1 MAENSSNIK
10 KWANLT
16 AGVSVAYSIICIG
29 IEFITA
35 WHSFTGVRMLM
46 TILYFTNMWTNWII
60 GIDDIKCEK
69 IHLIFWFGF
78 TLFLL
83 IIRLACTNYSN
94 LSIGILVFTIFVNVY
109 MLFVLLVILLLNNKM
124 NYSTTG
130 IDSSLNSNHNNLH
143 NDSDSGGLSSSRNI
157 NNDSQIAFGTAPTL
171 NDLNNDS
178 QNNFGTSSNF
188 TDLNN
193 ESHNMARS
201 ADINII
207 YNVND
212 PPPSYDDVMNL
223 QNGKF

>member
-10 KWANLT
+10 KCANLT
-16 AGVSVAYSIICIG
+16 AQISVAYSIICMG

-35 WHSFTGVRMLM
+35 WDSFTGVGMLM
-46 TILYFTNMWTNWII
+46 TILYFTNMLINWII
-60 GIDDIKCEK
+60 GIDNIKFEK
-69 IHLIFWFGF
+69 IHLIYWFGF

-83 IIRLACTNYSN
+83 IIRLACTDYSN

-109 MLFVLLVILLLNNKM
+109 MLFVLLVILLLSNKM
-124 NYSTTG
+124 NYSTTDIG
-130 IDSSLNSNHNNLH
+130 SSVTSNHNNLH
-143 NDSDSGGLSSSRNI
+143 NDSDSGGFSSSRNI
-157 NNDSQIAFGTAPTL
+157 NNDSYIAFGIAPTL

-178 QNNFGTSSNF
+178 QNDFGTSPNF
-188 TDLNN
+188 TDLNY

-223 QNGKF
+223 